1 MTTLWLQGHL
11 FVSWS
16 HLINDSG
23 HLSITKP
30 WPEQIFVLARFSR
43 VSKIIQPHVT
53 IGIPTAAVQ
62 CHYKAEALWYTSL
75 FSGSSSRDLLCFH
88 SHVISRL
95 FFDISISNQI
105 YLTHLWLDCTS
116 IQPIYSHFRYIK
128 REKYCLITTSAQMAE
143 AIIEKLFGKNGR
155 VLVKDGEFNNV
166 QGNYYH
172 YDSSQ
177 RITNHGCYNV
187 IGNNLNNVSNHS
199 QVIRMFPRLSSG
211 LRNTLLIIYF

>member
-1 MTTLWLQGHL
+1 
-11 FVSWS
+11 
-16 HLINDSG
+16 
-23 HLSITKP
+23 
-30 WPEQIFVLARFSR
+30 
-43 VSKIIQPHVT
+43 
-53 IGIPTAAVQ
+53 
-62 CHYKAEALWYTSL
+62 
-75 FSGSSSRDLLCFH
+75 
-88 SHVISRL
+88 
-95 FFDISISNQI
+95 
-105 YLTHLWLDCTS
+105 
-116 IQPIYSHFRYIK
+116 
-128 REKYCLITTSAQMAE
+128 MAE